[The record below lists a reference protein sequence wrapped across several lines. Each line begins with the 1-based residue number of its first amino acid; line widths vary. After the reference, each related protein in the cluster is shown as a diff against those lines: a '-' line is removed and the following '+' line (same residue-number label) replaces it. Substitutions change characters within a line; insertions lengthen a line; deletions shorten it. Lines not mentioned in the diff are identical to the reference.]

1 MKPVE
6 MRFAKDFDK
15 SFIVFRENCKS
26 FPCPWHYHPEYEIV
40 LVNKSSG
47 RRMVGDHI
55 GYFDEGDLVI
65 MGPKIPHVWINDDKY
80 TNGLA
85 ETKADAI
92 VIHFLEDFLG
102 TDFFEVPE
110 MEKIKNF
117 LTLSSHGIVIN
128 GKAKAKIATI
138 MNDMLE
144 MNSIQ
149 RIAALISI
157 FDHLASNTDYELLA
171 SPGFVQNSHL
181 RCSDRFSKVTEY
193 ILRNFNNEITLP
205 EIASVANMAV
215 TTFCNFFKEQYRVT
229 FIEYLNKVRIGYACK
244 LLYEDT
250 QNIVEIAYECGFN
263 NLANFNRQFKKLKNM
278 TPSEYRRALELGAI
292 LYQDRSPELLMKT
305 AV

>member
-26 FPCPWHYHPEYEIV
+26 FPCPWHFHPEYEIV

-80 TNGLA
+80 ANGEADTN
-85 ETKADAI
+85 ADAI
-92 VIHFLEDFLG
+92 VIHFLEDFMG
-102 TDFFEVPE
+102 ENFFKAPE
-110 MEKIKNF
+110 MEAVKNF
-117 LTLSSHGIVIN
+117 LTLSNHGAVIKGN
-128 GKAKAKIATI
+128 AKEKIIKI
-138 MNDMLE
+138 MKEMLDM
-144 MNSIQ
+144 SGIQ
-149 RIAALISI
+149 RLSALIKI
-157 FDHLASNTDYELLA
+157 FDTLSSNTEYELLA

-229 FIEYLNKVRIGYACK
+229 FIEYLNTVRIGYACK
-244 LLYEDT
+244 LLYDDK

-278 TPSEYRRALELGAI
+278 TPSDYRRALEMGDI
-292 LYQDRSPELLMKT
+292 FYHDKTSELLI